1 MGVFQEPTKRTER
14 AAVRTLPVDS
24 AAREPHRFSSM
35 QVLQIWKPQEQ
46 VQQKGCSF
54 PQQLHR

>member
-1 MGVFQEPTKRTER
+1 
-14 AAVRTLPVDS
+14 
-24 AAREPHRFSSM
+24 M

>member
-1 MGVFQEPTKRTER
+1 
-14 AAVRTLPVDS
+14 
-24 AAREPHRFSSM
+24 M
-35 QVLQIWKPQEQ
+35 QVLQIWKPHEQ